1 MKWAEMMSAVVL
13 VPGLHN
19 SGPQHWQSLWQR
31 RLPGAV
37 RVEQAQWSV
46 PDLERWSA
54 SVDRVLDTVD
64 DCWIV
69 AHSFGC
75 LATMYALAK
84 RFEAGAQGNVRGV
97 FLVAPADPDKFGI
110 ADRLPGR
117 LPIAGRLV
125 ASLSDPWLAWT
136 RAERWAERWGLPA
149 ICAGDAGHIN
159 VDSGHGSWW
168 EGWSWFQQLRAQS
181 PMLDHGR
188 RPLPQRGFALA
199 I

>member
-1 MKWAEMMSAVVL
+1 MTMNTVVL
-13 VPGLHN
+13 VPGLN
-19 SGPQHWQSLWQR
+19 DSGPQHWQSLWQR

-37 RVEQAQWSV
+37 RVEQAQWSL

-54 SVDRVLDTVD
+54 NVGSVLDTVD

-75 LATMYALAK
+75 LATMYALAR
-84 RFEAGAQGNVRGV
+84 RFDDGALGNVRGV
-97 FLVAPADPDKFGI
+97 FLVAPADPDKFGV
-110 ADRLPGR
+110 AARLPGR
-117 LPIAGRLV
+117 LPIEGRLV
-125 ASLSDPWLAWT
+125 ASLSDPWFAWQ

-159 VDSGHGSWW
+159 VESGHGSWW
-168 EGWSWFQQLRAQS
+168 EGWGWFQQLRAET
-181 PMLDHGR
+181 PPPAHYR
-188 RPLPQRGFALA
+188 TVPQPRGFALA